1 MLRFLKDTTS
11 WEVKNLKDGPGSV
24 IMQGFLTA
32 EDTNGKLT
40 FANIVTI
47 EPGCGIG
54 DHPHTTNAEIYW
66 IVEGELVFT
75 EDGQEYILHP
85 GDITYTADGHVHSIE
100 NRSTTTARMAAI
112 VIN

>member
-1 MLRFLKDTTS
+1 MFRYLKDTTS

-24 IMQGFLTA
+24 TMQGFLTA
-32 EDTNGKLT
+32 EDTNGKLN

-54 DHPHTTNAEIYW
+54 PHPHVTNAEIYW
-66 IVEGELVFT
+66 ILEGELVYT
-75 EDGQEYILHP
+75 EDGEEHILHP
-85 GDITYTADGHVHSIE
+85 GDISYTADGHTHAIE
-100 NRSTTTARMAAI
+100 NRSDKTARMAAI

>member
-1 MLRFLKDTTS
+1 MFRYLKDTTS

-32 EDTNGKLT
+32 EDTNNKLN

-54 DHPHTTNAEIYW
+54 PHPHTTNAEIYW
-66 IVEGELVFT
+66 IIEGELVYI
-75 EDGQEYILHP
+75 EDGKEYILRP
-85 GDITYTADGHVHSIE
+85 GDISYTADGHIHAIE
-100 NRSTTTARMAAI
+100 NRSNATARMAAI